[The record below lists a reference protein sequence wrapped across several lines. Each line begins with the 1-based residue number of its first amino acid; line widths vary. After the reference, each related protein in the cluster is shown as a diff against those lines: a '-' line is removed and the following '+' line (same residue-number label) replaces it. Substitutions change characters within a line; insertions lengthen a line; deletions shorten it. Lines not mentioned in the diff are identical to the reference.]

1 MNKQIEK
8 YLLDLVKRNYEKIAA
23 DFDNTRKKYLWPE
36 IVKLAEQVKD
46 GSRVLDAGCGNGR
59 LLRVFS
65 EKKIDYVGID
75 NSKELIKT
83 AVNNFQ
89 IPITNNQT
97 NYKSQFLNKIKNTK
111 FILGDIIELDK
122 FKENN
127 FTYVFCVAVLHHLPG
142 KDLRVKALKQ
152 MKNKI
157 SNNGKIIITVWNLWP
172 QTEFRKLIFKFGLFK
187 LIGKNKMDLGDILF
201 DWKNNRGQ
209 PLSRRYYHAFSKNEL
224 KKLAVRAG
232 LKIEKLY
239 KDSYNYYIILT
250 K

>member
-1 MNKQIEK
+1 MDQPTEK
-8 YLLDLVKRNYEKIAA
+8 YLLDLVKRNYEEIAA
-23 DFDNTRKKYLWPE
+23 DFNITRKKELWPE
-36 IVKLAEQVKD
+36 MVKLAEQIKD
-46 GSRVLDAGCGNGR
+46 GDKILDAGCGNGR
-59 LLRVFS
+59 LLRAFG

-75 NSKELIKT
+75 NSKELAKT
-83 AVNNFQ
+83 AANNFQ

-97 NYKSQFLNKIKNTK
+97 NYKSQFSNKIKNTK

-157 SNNGKIIITVWNLWP
+157 SNNGRIIITVWNLWS
-172 QTEFRKLIFKFGLFK
+172 QLKFRKLIFKYGLLK
-187 LIGKNKMDLGDILF
+187 LIGKNNMNFGDILF
-201 DWKNNRGQ
+201 DWQNNQGQ
-209 PLSRRYYHAFSKNEL
+209 PLSRRYYHAFTKKEL
-224 KKLAVRAG
+224 KKLAVSAG

-239 KDSYNYYIILT
+239 KDEYNYYAVLT